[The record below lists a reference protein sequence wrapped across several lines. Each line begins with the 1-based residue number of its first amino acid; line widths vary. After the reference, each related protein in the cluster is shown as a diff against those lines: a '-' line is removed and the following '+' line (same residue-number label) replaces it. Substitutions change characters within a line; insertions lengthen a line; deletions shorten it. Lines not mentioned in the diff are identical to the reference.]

1 MHESENTSM
10 PFCELQLRFD
20 VEERCSTACLYYEA
34 TGRPPVGCLY
44 KEADVSAFP
53 RSIAKQLLKTA
64 GRRSN

>member
-1 MHESENTSM
+1 V
-10 PFCELQLRFD
+10 R
-20 VEERCSTACLYYEA
+20 
-34 TGRPPVGCLY
+34 CLY